1 MGNELASVILLSTAA
16 YLLGAVPAAYLAGK
30 WARGVDLRRYG
41 SGNVGIAN
49 LGAITSWRVI
59 VPVVIFDLGKGVIF
73 LLVAHRMRLSL
84 GSQAVI
90 GLAPIVGHA
99 WSVYL
104 GFQGG
109 RGVLTTMSVAF
120 TLPAINGLIPWE
132 ILVYITSAATSLA
145 VLHSTPV
152 GVMAGVASFP
162 LISTAS
168 GKPLPI
174 TLGFLAM
181 FGISLTRRLAVRRAA
196 EASGLDWKRLVLYR
210 ALLDRD
216 IRDRQAW
223 KARSYPSR

>member
-1 MGNELASVILLSTAA
+1 MVSEPTSVVVLIAAA

-30 WARGVDLRRYG
+30 WTRGIDIRKRG
-41 SGNVGIAN
+41 TGNVGIAN
-49 LGAITSWRVI
+49 LGLITSWRVI
-59 VPVVIFDLGKGVIF
+59 VPVVVFDLGKGVVF

-84 GSQAVI
+84 GSQTVI

-120 TLPAINGLIPWE
+120 TLPVLNGLIPWE
-132 ILVYITSAATSLA
+132 ILVYLTSAAASLA
-145 VLHSTPV
+145 MLHSTPV
-152 GVMAGVASFP
+152 GVILGMASFP
-162 LISTAS
+162 LISVAS
-168 GKPLPI
+168 GKPFSI

-181 FGISLTRRLAVRRAA
+181 FGIMLTRRLAARRSIEAA
-196 EASGLDWKRLVLYR
+196 DLDWKRLVIYR

-223 KARSYPSR
+223 EQRSYVQR